1 MTATSITTET
11 PAPAVSDFIEAFG
24 RHFEREGIPRIAGRL
39 TALLLVSQRPLSLD
53 EIAASLGVSKASVS
67 TDARRME
74 EKGFLQ
80 RSSLPGDR
88 RDYYAVAPDSFQRML
103 EARIASLTRLAALC
117 DSAQRLPVE
126 SDDVRDRLATWH
138 EFVCAMQDTLS
149 SLLRRWSGRRP
160 SAA

>member
-1 MTATSITTET
+1 MTSSTVSNDSLT
-11 PAPAVSDFIEAFG
+11 PVTSDFIEAFG

-39 TALLLVSQRPLSLD
+39 TALLLVSDRPLSLD
-53 EIAASLGVSKASVS
+53 EIAASLAVSKASVS

-103 EARIASLTRLAALC
+103 EARVASLTRLAALC
-117 DSAQRLPVE
+117 ESARRLPVE
-126 SDDVRDRLATWH
+126 SNVVRDRLATWH
-138 EFVCAMQDTLS
+138 EFATAMRESLS
-149 SLLRRWSGRRP
+149 SQLRRWTSRRRP
-160 SAA
+160 VA